1 MKKKLRVTTKYIII
15 SLISLVV
22 LMPFIVMITNS
33 FMQTQE
39 IIANYSTQS
48 GEYQKLSLIPTQVTL
63 NQYYNVF
70 FRQSDYIRQFWNS
83 VILTFPSVII
93 QIIISFM
100 AAYALAK
107 IKFPGR
113 NIIFIIILIIMLLPI
128 QVTLVPNFMV
138 LNLLNLTN
146 KQIGIILINIFSPLA
161 ICLLRQYLM
170 YIPDETI
177 EAAKIDGAG
186 QLHIIFKIIL
196 PQAKGGIAA
205 VAILSF
211 IDSWNMVEQPLI
223 LLNDTMKQ
231 PLSVLMTSYNYSNMG
246 IAFAAGVVFMI
257 PALIIFL
264 LGQEYIVEGIKLYRS
279 K

>member
-186 QLHIIFKIIL
+186 QLHIIFRIIL

-231 PLSVLMTSYNYSNMG
+231 PLSVLMTSYNYSNIG
-246 IAFAAGVVFMI
+246 VAFAAGVVFMI